1 MYTRNESVKSYSRQ
15 KVTVGKMRP
24 SVFAY
29 ELEIYILFLK
39 RFLINPS
46 REWKIMELWEY
57 DVDSNYECEVNKY
70 IINDINKKYAVYSA
84 K

>member
-15 KVTVGKMRP
+15 KVTVAKMRP

-57 DVDSNYECEVNKY
+57 DVDSNYECEVNLMIEK
-70 IINDINKKYAVYSA
+70 N
-84 K
+84 